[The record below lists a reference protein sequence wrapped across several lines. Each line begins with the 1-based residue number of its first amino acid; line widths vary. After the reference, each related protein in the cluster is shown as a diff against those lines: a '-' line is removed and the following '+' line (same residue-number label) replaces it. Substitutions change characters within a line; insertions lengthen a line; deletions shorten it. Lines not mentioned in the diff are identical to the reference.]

1 MPEQKIDINLSEE
14 VAQGI
19 YSNLAIISHS
29 NTEFVVDF
37 VSLLPGV
44 QKGQVRSR
52 VIMTPQNAKRLLHA
66 LADNISKYE
75 QQNGVINENPQMG
88 GELPPI
94 INGGGFA

>member
-14 VAQGI
+14 VAQGV

-29 NTEFVVDF
+29 NSEFVVDF

-44 QKGQVRSR
+44 QKGNVRSR
-52 VIMTPQNAKRLLHA
+52 IIMSPLNAKRLLQA
-66 LADNISKYE
+66 LADNVTKYE
-75 QQNGVINENPQMG
+75 QQCGVIEDNQQRG
-88 GELPPI
+88 GEIPPI